1 MNHICVCVCVCFFF
15 YFSAQS
21 KNRDNSRIV
30 PDKAGILTLSGEVG
44 IPTWHDSILESS
56 LRKVGIGTK

>member
-1 MNHICVCVCVCFFF
+1 MIIIFQCIR
-15 YFSAQS
+15 SAQS

-30 PDKAGILTLSGEVG
+30 PDKVGILTLLGEVG
-44 IPTWHDSILESS
+44 IPTWLGSIPELS